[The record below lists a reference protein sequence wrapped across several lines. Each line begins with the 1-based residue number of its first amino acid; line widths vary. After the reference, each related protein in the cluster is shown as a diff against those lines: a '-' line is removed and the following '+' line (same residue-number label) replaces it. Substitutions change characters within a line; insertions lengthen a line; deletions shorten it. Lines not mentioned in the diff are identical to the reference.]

1 MPINAIM
8 SNCSGTSI
16 VDAFERVVKSQIPH
30 SRWISDRNYYLRKT
44 KERVDAETS
53 ATLSRNRNKSMEEYI
68 ASSIIIHSSDGWTYL
83 SRSVESLINGD
94 IASAIH
100 FAYYAE
106 LRSAMS
112 LMAHEGVGIFNKK
125 HIWYDAAKNPT
136 LFGGYS
142 THSAVDKG
150 MSAWANL
157 PSKKDLIFSIIKVKN
172 RTLEDWIRETGF
184 SSKTKY
190 STSVISSWLKK
201 WSIDLHLKEDQQLRN
216 EMSYRPHF
224 IPTEIDL
231 PGIIDKLSQIW
242 MLLEPTENN
251 RFPLLDQY
259 MLRIALEDVFIKSK
273 GIKPIGDA
281 YKLFI
286 TNIFNRL
293 GEEVAQALFRF
304 LLRQIEPLDPI
315 IFTEAKKDSDI
326 NLNKTE
332 PLPIIC
338 RAILMLRLSTGMAS
352 RLIENS
358 SVDIADLRFW
368 WEHNAFQHGL
378 ISEMPSILTPL
389 ELFTDI
395 SDSITEIGT
404 IQTDNYNNL
413 KSAFENLSGP
423 LFCLK
428 QFERSGIWGL
438 GL

>member
-1 MPINAIM
+1 
-8 SNCSGTSI
+8 
-16 VDAFERVVKSQIPH
+16 
-30 SRWISDRNYYLRKT
+30 
-44 KERVDAETS
+44 
-53 ATLSRNRNKSMEEYI
+53 
-68 ASSIIIHSSDGWTYL
+68 
-83 SRSVESLINGD
+83 
-94 IASAIH
+94 
-100 FAYYAE
+100 
-106 LRSAMS
+106 
-112 LMAHEGVGIFNKK
+112 
-125 HIWYDAAKNPT
+125 
-136 LFGGYS
+136 
-142 THSAVDKG
+142 
-150 MSAWANL
+150 
-157 PSKKDLIFSIIKVKN
+157 
-172 RTLEDWIRETGF
+172 
-184 SSKTKY
+184 
-190 STSVISSWLKK
+190 
-201 WSIDLHLKEDQQLRN
+201 
-216 EMSYRPHF
+216 
-224 IPTEIDL
+224 
-231 PGIIDKLSQIW
+231 